1 MTLVNFGSESIIRSY
16 CGLKLLR
23 EVDSKQTRCFIFK
36 FTFILAKYQ
45 KKKKKKKK
53 KRLLELLA

>member
-23 EVDSKQTRCFIFK
+23 EVDSKQARCFIFK

-45 KKKKKKKK
+45 KKKKKKK
-53 KRLLELLA
+53 RLLELLA